1 MSAIRRLKLYGI
13 FLNGKKIILPFIESD
28 LLYRSALKT
37 GLIVF
42 KIMLN
47 GRYAIFMEAI
57 NQTFNHSK

>member
-1 MSAIRRLKLYGI
+1 MEYSLME
-13 FLNGKKIILPFIESD
+13 KKIILPFIESD

-42 KIMLN
+42 KILLN
-47 GRYAIFMEAI
+47 GRYAICMEAI